1 MVYTSLGA
9 VQDDRERT
17 RSIQNLGARCQGTRV
32 PGRLEARGAL
42 PGTKGFQRIP
52 EASST
57 VQARPVPR
65 GFRTDPR
72 YASSR
77 RKCNLVRGLYN
88 CHDQSR
94 WMSGIY
100 EMLNMLGE
108 YFDELFTSTSPL
120 NVSPII
126 DKVQARISEAMN
138 ETLLQP
144 FRSDEIKTVVD
155 GLSVIL
161 NDANGTRAVTRARIG
176 RERLEV
182 SHLFFADDS
191 IIFCEASLGGDA
203 NLQAALMEYSISSG
217 QQVNYDKSLIFF
229 SGNVDIGLQ
238 NQIGRML
245 GV

>member
-1 MVYTSLGA
+1 
-9 VQDDRERT
+9 
-17 RSIQNLGARCQGTRV
+17 
-32 PGRLEARGAL
+32 
-42 PGTKGFQRIP
+42 
-52 EASST
+52 
-57 VQARPVPR
+57 
-65 GFRTDPR
+65 
-72 YASSR
+72 
-77 RKCNLVRGLYN
+77 
-88 CHDQSR
+88 
-94 WMSGIY
+94 
-100 EMLNMLGE
+100 
-108 YFDELFTSTSPL
+108 
-120 NVSPII
+120 
-126 DKVQARISEAMN
+126 MN

-155 GLSVIL
+155 EGLSAILNDANGTRAVTRARIGRERLDVSHLFFADDSIRGLRQGDPLSPYLSLICAEGLSVIL